1 MVAMM
6 MENPA
11 EKKVRG
17 WLGKVDQHTK
27 EEKEKDRGNIYRTGV
42 LACASLLPCFLAF
55 LVARCC
61 AGSRA
66 ELAAMKSA
74 RGQG

>member
-1 MVAMM
+1 M

-27 EEKEKDRGNIYRTGV
+27 EEREKDRGNIYRTGV
-42 LACASLLPCFLAF
+42 LACASLLPCFLVSLLPF

-74 RGQG
+74 HGQG

>member
-1 MVAMM
+1 M

-27 EEKEKDRGNIYRTGV
+27 EEREKDRGNIYRTGV
-42 LACASLLPCFLAF
+42 LACASLLPCFLPW
-55 LVARCC
+55 LHVVVRV
-61 AGSRA
+61 A
-66 ELAAMKSA
+66 ELSWL
-74 RGQG
+74 R

>member
-1 MVAMM
+1 M

-42 LACASLLPCFLAF
+42 LACASLFPFV
-55 LVARCC
+55 VARCC
-61 AGSRA
+61 AVA
-66 ELAAMKSA
+66 ELSWL
-74 RGQG
+74 R

>member
-42 LACASLLPCFLAF
+42 LACASLLPCFLPC
-55 LVARCC
+55 LLARCC
-61 AGSRA
+61 AVA
-66 ELAAMKSA
+66 ELSWL
-74 RGQG
+74 R

>member
-42 LACASLLPCFLAF
+42 LACASLLPCFLAS
-55 LVARCC
+55 LLSWLHVVVRV
-61 AGSRA
+61 A
-66 ELAAMKSA
+66 ELSWL
-74 RGQG
+74 R

>member
-42 LACASLLPCFLAF
+42 LACASLLPSL
-55 LVARCC
+55 LSWLHVVVRV
-61 AGSRA
+61 A
-66 ELAAMKSA
+66 ELSWL
-74 RGQG
+74 R